1 MTRAWRIVK
10 AKYSAAAF
18 DGEGARLY
26 GGRWNSP
33 GTAMIYAADSP
44 SLAALE
50 LLVGLEDAAFLSS
63 FVLLSVDFPDP
74 AIVDLKTDQLPADW
88 RSYPAPPA
96 LARYG
101 DAWIRAATSLALRVP
116 SVVVPQQSN
125 LLIHPKHPDFRSLVF
140 GPPEPFHLDPRLLRR
155 PRISAGPVAKRK
167 IVGR

>member
-1 MTRAWRIVK
+1 M
-10 AKYSAAAF
+10 
-18 DGEGARLY
+18 Y

-63 FVLLSVDFPDP
+63 FVLLSVDIPDP

-140 GPPEPFHLDPRLLRR
+140 GSPEPFHLDPRLLRR

>member
-1 MTRAWRIVK
+1 MRAWRIVK
-10 AKYSAAAF
+10 AKYAAAAF

-33 GTAMIYAADSP
+33 GTAVIYAADSP

-50 LLVGLEDAAFLSS
+50 LLVGLEDASFLSS
-63 FVLLSVDFPDP
+63 FVLLPVDIPEP
-74 AIVDLKTDQLPADW
+74 AITDLQPNLLPANW

-96 LARYG
+96 LARQG

-125 LLIHPKHPDFRSLVF
+125 LLIHPGHPDFRSLVF
-140 GPPEPFHLDPRLLRR
+140 GAAEPFHLDRRLLRR
-155 PRISAGPVAKRK
+155 PRVSAKPVAKPK
-167 IVGR
+167 VGGR

>member
-18 DGEGARLY
+18 DGEGARLF

-50 LLVGLEDAAFLSS
+50 LLVGLDDASFLSS
-63 FVLLSVDFPDP
+63 FVLRSVDIPDA
-74 AIVDLKTDQLPADW
+74 AIADLKANLLPANW

-96 LARYG
+96 LARQG
-101 DAWIRAATSLALRVP
+101 DAWIRSSSSLALRVP

-125 LLIHPKHPDFRSLVF
+125 LLIHPGHPDFRSLVF
-140 GPPEPFHLDPRLLRR
+140 GAPEPFHLDPRLLRH
-155 PRISAGPVAKRK
+155 PRISAEPVAKRK

>member
-1 MTRAWRIVK
+1 
-10 AKYSAAAF
+10 
-18 DGEGARLY
+18 
-26 GGRWNSP
+26 
-33 GTAMIYAADSP
+33 MIYAADSP

-63 FVLLSVDFPDP
+63 FVLLSVDIPDP

-101 DAWIRAATSLALRVP
+101 DAWIRAATSLALRAP